1 MLYQF
6 LLPVST
12 LTRLN
17 KDGQNTFRR
26 ASLHPAKGNP
36 DAGWIALTFAPVV
49 VACIPNAITAAGCVG
64 QLVILND
71 LTAT

>member
-1 MLYQF
+1 MDRTPSVEPAF
-6 LLPVST
+6 I
-12 LTRLN
+12 RL
-17 KDGQNTFRR
+17 KAIQN
-26 ASLHPAKGNP
+26 
-36 DAGWIALTFAPVV
+36 AGWIALTFAPVV